1 MSRQGRHALLI
12 SGAPCRILSLVTGD
26 GGEVTP
32 MATATA
38 IVGKKIHDLLW
49 ERRIPQRQLADHIDI
64 DQSTLS
70 RKLRGDRPWTLDEV
84 FSCAGFFDVPL
95 SDLIPE
101 RDSFTTTDR
110 YLGEILGEITPPDDP
125 PSRPNR
131 RAIPGGVES
140 VRHRRSSVIPALRQP
155 EAEHRQPSRQ
165 RSAAVPARNRTTGAA
180 VRAAA

>member
-1 MSRQGRHALLI
+1 MSVTVEFDVNANIRAMVRMLVAHRAIKLEDLAAAIGMKTSTIYGRMKKDRSAKDATDF
-12 SGAPCRILSLVTGD
+12 SAAEVYRIAAHFGVK
-26 GGEVTP
+26 P
-32 MATATA
+32 
-38 IVGKKIHDLLW
+38 
-49 ERRIPQRQLADHIDI
+49 
-64 DQSTLS
+64 
-70 RKLRGDRPWTLDEV
+70 EV
-84 FSCAGFFDVPL
+84 FYEPL
-95 SDLIPE
+95 PQE
-101 RDSFTTTDR
+101 YGGTTDR

-165 RSAAVPARNRTTGAA
+165 RSAAVPARNRATGAA